1 MKNDKGV
8 TFKMGK
14 IMDVSLTF
22 ESKDEGTIIVG
33 TNKGLDHLTYLE
45 IKKIIGDKILIKN
58 ADQNET

>member
-22 ESKDEGTIIVG
+22 DSKDEGTIIVG
-33 TNKGLDHLTYLE
+33 TKQRIRSFNLPGN
-45 IKKIIGDKILIKN
+45 KKIIGDKILIKY
-58 ADQNET
+58 ADQSET